1 MKFPVIRRSLILYS
15 LCLLP
20 VVPVMAQQN
29 TPYPAN
35 TYLPDGTHA
44 VNQSNS
50 SSNTIPAP
58 IYNQQSDTPA
68 REPGWQGLANVLKK
82 LEPSV
87 DTSIPETASGAAS
100 RLSGMISNGQAA
112 RALQEI
118 ERRQNANDRIIAPAT
133 DVQMLFLK
141 GRALAA
147 LGRNTEAI
155 EVYRGMTSSYPEL
168 AEPWNNMAAL
178 YLQAGLTDPAYEAL
192 KTALSI
198 NPRYG
203 VALRNMGMVQ
213 LVLSQKA
220 FAEASR
226 QGIPAAANQA
236 QAIQRII
243 QGN

>member
-1 MKFPVIRRSLILYS
+1 MYS
-15 LCLLP
+15 
-20 VVPVMAQQN
+20 QDN
-29 TPYPAN
+29 SAN
-35 TYLPDGTHA
+35 
-44 VNQSNS
+44 
-50 SSNTIPAP
+50 
-58 IYNQQSDTPA
+58 A

-100 RLSGMISNGQAA
+100 RLSTMITQGQAA
-112 RALQEI
+112 KALKEI
-118 ERRQNANDRIIAPAT
+118 EQRQNANDRIIAPAT
-133 DVQMLFLK
+133 DVQLLFLK

-147 LGRNTEAI
+147 LDRRPQAL
-155 EVYRGMTSSYPEL
+155 EVYRSMTSSYPEL

-213 LVLSQKA
+213 LMLSQKA
-220 FAEASR
+220 FADASR
-226 QGIPAAANQA
+226 NGIPGAAAQA
-236 QAIQRII
+236 QAVGRII
-243 QGN
+243 EGK

>member
-1 MKFPVIRRSLILYS
+1 MKPTVIHRSLLVCS

-20 VVPVMAQQN
+20 ALQALAQQAA
-29 TPYPAN
+29 TQYQPALAPATGAAN
-35 TYLPDGTHA
+35 GIPSPMYSQGTG
-44 VNQSNS
+44 
-50 SSNTIPAP
+50 
-58 IYNQQSDTPA
+58 A
-68 REPGWQGLANVLKK
+68 REPGWQGLANVLQR

-100 RLSGMISNGQAA
+100 RLSAMITQGQAA
-112 RALQEI
+112 QALQEI

-133 DVQMLFLK
+133 DVQLLFLK

-147 LGRNTEAI
+147 LERRPQAL
-155 EVYRGMTSSYPEL
+155 EVYRSMTSSYPEL

-178 YLQAGLTDPAYEAL
+178 YLQSGLLDSAYEAL

-213 LVLSQKA
+213 LMLSQKA
-220 FAEASR
+220 FADASR
-226 QGIPAAANQA
+226 HGIPGAATQA
-236 QAIQRII
+236 QAIERII

>member
-1 MKFPVIRRSLILYS
+1 MKLKVIHRSLAVCA

-20 VVPVMAQQN
+20 ALPTLAQ
-29 TPYPAN
+29 PASP
-35 TYLPDGTHA
+35 TYQAGSQHA
-44 VNQSNS
+44 GNG
-50 SSNTIPAP
+50 IPSPMYSQDDAA
-58 IYNQQSDTPA
+58 NA

-87 DTSIPETASGAAS
+87 DTSIPETASQAAS
-100 RLSGMISNGQAA
+100 RLSNMIAQGQAA

-118 ERRQNANDRIIAPAT
+118 ERRQNANDRITAPAT

-147 LGRNTEAI
+147 LGRNEEAMT
-155 EVYRGMTSSYPEL
+155 VYRGMTSSYPEL

-213 LVLSQKA
+213 LIQSRNA
-220 FAEASR
+220 FAQAAQQGIPEASR
-226 QGIPAAANQA
+226 QA
-236 QAIQRII
+236 QALGRII
-243 QGN
+243 EGK